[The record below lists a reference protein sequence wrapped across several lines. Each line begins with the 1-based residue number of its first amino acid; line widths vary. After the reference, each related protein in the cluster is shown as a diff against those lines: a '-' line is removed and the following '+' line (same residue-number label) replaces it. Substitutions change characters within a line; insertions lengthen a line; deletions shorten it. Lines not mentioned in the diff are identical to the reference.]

1 MIKLRV
7 LHRASYLS
15 SIPKSNILV
24 TSKAVHLDFKKS
36 ISTNQL
42 KQNYNRSYLRSFN
55 HENIFARNTKSNS
68 ERLFSSTVSDEKLDK
83 EETPIVPDEIIVD
96 NADVPKN
103 TEKATGDGIQHEFQA
118 DTRQLLD
125 IVASS
130 LYSEKEVFI
139 RELISNASD
148 AIEKFRYLQI
158 TGEMHLNNPEREP
171 LIAIETDKLANTITF
186 RDNGVGM
193 TSGEM
198 VQNLGTIARSGSKA
212 FIKEM
217 SEKITKDKDSASPA
231 NPESIIGQFGVG
243 FYSAFMVA
251 DKIEVFSMSSLQADS
266 HTTTGRVAHHWSTDG
281 SGSYTVRE
289 AEGVSDGT
297 KIVVHLKSNCT
308 EFSDETNVREIIK
321 KFSSFVGSTLT
332 LNGTKAN
339 DLRPVWLM
347 DPKEVSEE
355 THEDFY
361 RYVANAVDK
370 PRFVHHFRTDAPM
383 DIRALLYVPESRPG
397 LFETSREGDSGVA
410 LYCRKVLIKSKT
422 ENIVP
427 KWMRFVKGVVDS
439 EDIPLNL
446 SRELLQD
453 SSQIRRLKTVI
464 TNKFLRFLGDKA
476 KKDSRS
482 YLEFYKD
489 YGFFLKEGIIT
500 GTEQYEKEEIAKL
513 LMFESSSEADGK
525 LVSIPE
531 YCSRMRPGQRDVYY
545 LAAPSR
551 QLAETSPYYE
561 AMKKKD
567 VEILFCYEP
576 YDELVLMQ
584 LQQFDSKRLKSAETE
599 MREDP
604 KDEDSTS
611 EDGKEKLDTAASDSL
626 SDWMKTQLG
635 TKASMVKVTHRLASH
650 PCVVT
655 VQEMAA
661 ARHFIKTQGTN
672 FTEEQ
677 RYNIL
682 QPQLEINPS
691 HPIVN
696 KLATLRTSNPKLA
709 SLVTEQLF
717 ANAMVTAGL
726 VEDPRTILKSMNE
739 LLSEALSKH

>member
-1 MIKLRV
+1 MIR
-7 LHRASYLS
+7 
-15 SIPKSNILV
+15 
-24 TSKAVHLDFKKS
+24 
-36 ISTNQL
+36 
-42 KQNYNRSYLRSFN
+42 LRSLQK
-55 HENIFARNTKSNS
+55 TGS
-68 ERLFSSTVSDEKLDK
+68 RLSGICRPSAYASSAFSSKVEKPIESTLLTQSCFEKLYSPTIASSVSRKLNNEFKRFSSTASGEKLEKDQTI
-83 EETPIVPDEIIVD
+83 EATIVPDEISETKHD
-96 NADVPKN
+96 GLEQNEKPKG
-103 TEKATGDGIQHEFQA
+103 EGIQHEFQA

-148 AIEKFRYLQI
+148 AIEKFRYLKI
-158 TGEMHLNNPEREP
+158 TGEMHLNNSDREP
-171 LIAIETDKLANTITF
+171 LIEIETDKIANTITF
-186 RDNGVGM
+186 RDNGIGM

-212 FIKEM
+212 FLQEI
-217 SEKITKDKDSASPA
+217 SEKISKDKEASTPSD
-231 NPESIIGQFGVG
+231 PESIIGQFGVG

-251 DKIEVFSMSSLQADS
+251 DKIEVFSKSSMEGDA
-266 HTTTGRVAHHWSTDG
+266 AHHWSTDG
-281 SGSYTVRE
+281 SGTYVVRE
-289 AEGVSDGT
+289 ADGVADGT

-308 EFSDETNVREIIK
+308 EFSDETQVKEVIK

-347 DPKEVSEE
+347 DPKEVDVD

-397 LFETSREGDSGVA
+397 LFETSREGDTGVA

-453 SSQIRRLKTVI
+453 SAQIRKLRTVI

-482 YLEFYKD
+482 FLEFYKD

-513 LMFESSSEADGK
+513 LRFESSNEEEGK

-531 YCSRMRPGQRDVYY
+531 YCSRMKPGQRDIYY

-551 QLAETSPYYE
+551 QLAETSPYFE
-561 AMKKKD
+561 AMKKD
-567 VEILFCYEP
+567 EAEILFCYEP

-584 LQQFDSKRLKSAETE
+584 LQQFDNKRMKSAEKE
-599 MREDP
+599 MREDIKDDKAP
-604 KDEDSTS
+604 K
-611 EDGKEKLDTAASDSL
+611 EDGKETLDAAASDSL

-635 TKASMVKVTHRLASH
+635 TKTSKVKVTRRLESH
-650 PCVVT
+650 PCAIT
-655 VQEMAA
+655 VEEMAA

-691 HPIVN
+691 HPIIN
-696 KLATLRTSNPKLA
+696 KLASLRTSNPKLA

-717 ANAMVTAGL
+717 ANAMVGAGL
-726 VEDPRTILKSMNE
+726 VEDPRTILRSMNE
-739 LLSEALSKH
+739 LLSEALTKH